1 LIQNFGIIFQNSLE
15 QYFKKIKLTPPQ
27 IYLNSFT
34 EKFQFLEFSSLIVFS
49 GSQKGFCLVTADIH
63 FLQLIGYSLLQEK
76 ITEPDILHNLISEFA
91 NGISANASRDMQD
104 DYDILPPIQNM
115 EKILEVIGSGDVII
129 NQIIINTDHIKCMVY
144 IGHQ

>member
-1 LIQNFGIIFQNSLE
+1 MQNFGFIFQNSLE
-15 QYFKKIKLTPPQ
+15 QYFKKIKLPPPQ
-27 IYLNSFT
+27 IHLNPFN
-34 EKFQFLEFSSLIVFS
+34 EKFQFLEFSSLIIFS

-63 FLQLIGYSLLQEK
+63 FLQLIGHSLLQEK
-76 ITEPDILHNLISEFA
+76 ITDAEILDNIICEFA

-129 NQIIINTDHIKCMVY
+129 NQLIINTDHIKCMVY
-144 IGHQ
+144 IGQQ